1 MRNRRTRDLGI
12 ILPLGGLLLL
22 MPPYISIFDQP
33 VFLAGVPMLPACIF
47 IAWMTGI
54 GLTAWL
60 ARRIYRTEDDSG
72 GEEDA
77 S

>member
-1 MRNRRTRDLGI
+1 
-12 ILPLGGLLLL
+12 
-22 MPPYISIFDQP
+22 
-33 VFLAGVPMLPACIF
+33 MLPACIF